1 MQATSLGHAGVLLR
15 SGDTTITCDPWFVPA
30 FFASWFVFPRNDQL
44 TPELMHEVCNPDFL
58 YISHLHGDHCDLE
71 FLSQHMSKDTTILLP
86 GFPTREMERELS
98 RIGFRNFI
106 RTIDGVATEISPG
119 VSATIFVETSITD
132 GPSGDSALL
141 VSDESA
147 QVLNQNDCRIS
158 DLSSWQSGRKV
169 DLHWLQYSGAIWYP
183 MVYDI
188 DATEKKKLAQS
199 KVESQFSRAI
209 KYVEAVDARVIVP
222 SAGPPCFL
230 DPDLFDLNM
239 VTGDETSIFP
249 DQVQFIARLTALGRD
264 NAQLNIPG
272 TTFTVSNG
280 EMTTTH
286 PVPIADVH
294 DIFNDKASYLRAYQ
308 SDWSSWLADRKAT
321 WASTPR
327 TDLLKSLQVWWQPLL
342 AMATT
347 VRTGIGANCL
357 LHLGDEAILINFPEG
372 RIEQYTDHPFGF
384 RFDIARDLVEI
395 VVANK
400 AIDWSNSLFLSCRFT
415 AWRDGA
421 YNEYL
426 YNFFKSLSV
435 ERMTRTEAEASR
447 NINGVD
453 APEAD
458 ITLGDYIVQRRC
470 PHRSA
475 DLSVFGE
482 IDGDQLVCNLHG
494 WRFNLETG
502 VCTTSPDKRI
512 SVRKR
517 S

>member
-1 MQATSLGHAGVLLR
+1 MRTS
-15 SGDTTITCDPWFVPA
+15 T
-30 FFASWFVFPRNDQL
+30 
-44 TPELMHEVCNPDFL
+44 
-58 YISHLHGDHCDLE
+58 LHNVVAKRDV
-71 FLSQHMSKDTTILLP
+71 
-86 GFPTREMERELS
+86 GF
-98 RIGFRNFI
+98 
-106 RTIDGVATEISPG
+106 
-119 VSATIFVETSITD
+119 
-132 GPSGDSALL
+132 
-141 VSDESA
+141 
-147 QVLNQNDCRIS
+147 
-158 DLSSWQSGRKV
+158 W
-169 DLHWLQYSGAIWYP
+169 
-183 MVYDI
+183 
-188 DATEKKKLAQS
+188 
-199 KVESQFSRAI
+199 
-209 KYVEAVDARVIVP
+209 RVNSV
-222 SAGPPCFL
+222 
-230 DPDLFDLNM
+230 
-239 VTGDETSIFP
+239 
-249 DQVQFIARLTALGRD
+249 
-264 NAQLNIPG
+264 
-272 TTFTVSNG
+272 
-280 EMTTTH
+280 
-286 PVPIADVH
+286 
-294 DIFNDKASYLRAYQ
+294 
-308 SDWSSWLADRKAT
+308 
-321 WASTPR
+321 
-327 TDLLKSLQVWWQPLL
+327 
-342 AMATT
+342 
-347 VRTGIGANCL
+347 
-357 LHLGDEAILINFPEG
+357 
-372 RIEQYTDHPFGF
+372 
-384 RFDIARDLVEI
+384 DIARDLVEI

>member
-1 MQATSLGHAGVLLR
+1 MQATSLGHAGILID
-15 SGDTTITCDPWFVPA
+15 SGDTTIVCDPWFVPA
-30 FFASWFVFPRNDQL
+30 FLASWFVFPRNDQL
-44 TPELMHEVCNPDFL
+44 APELMYKVCNPDFL

-71 FLSQHMSKDTTILLP
+71 FLSEQMNKDTTVLLP

-98 RIGFRNFI
+98 RLGFKNFI
-106 RTIDGVATEISPG
+106 RTTDGTATQIAPDIH
-119 VSATIFVETSITD
+119 ATIFVETSITD

-141 VSDESA
+141 LDDGSA
-147 QVLNQNDCRIS
+147 RLLNQNDCRLN
-158 DLSSWQSGRKV
+158 DLSSWRDNERV

-183 MVYDI
+183 MVYDM
-188 DATEKKKLAQS
+188 DTTEKKQLAVD
-199 KVESQFSRAI
+199 KVESQFSRAV
-209 KYVEAVDARVIVP
+209 KYVEAVGASMVVP

-230 DPDLFDLNM
+230 DPELFDQNM
-239 VTGDETSIFP
+239 ITGDEISIFP
-249 DQVQFIARLTALGRD
+249 DQTEFIARLKDVGRS
-264 NAQLNIPG
+264 NAQLNVPG
-272 TTFTVSNG
+272 TTFTVSNNAVAVA
-280 EMTTTH
+280 H
-286 PVPIADVH
+286 PMPIADIER
-294 DIFNDKASYLRAYQ
+294 IFTDKNEYLKTYQ
-308 SDWSSWLADRKAT
+308 SDWAPWLASRQAT
-321 WASTPR
+321 WMQPR
-327 TDLLKSLQVWWQPLL
+327 TDLLKSLQTWWHPLL

-347 VRTGIGANCL
+347 VRASIGANCL
-357 LHLGDEAILINFPEG
+357 LHLGDEGILINFVEG
-372 RIEQYTDHPFGF
+372 RVEQYIDQAFGF
-384 RFDIARDLVEI
+384 RFDISRDLVEL

-415 AWRDGA
+415 AWRDGS

-458 ITLGDYIVQRRC
+458 ITLGDYVVQRRC

-475 DLSVFGE
+475 DLSVFGQ
-482 IDGDQLVCNLHG
+482 IDGNQLVCNLHG
-494 WRFNLETG
+494 WRFNLDTG
-502 VCTTSPDKRI
+502 QCTTSPDKRI